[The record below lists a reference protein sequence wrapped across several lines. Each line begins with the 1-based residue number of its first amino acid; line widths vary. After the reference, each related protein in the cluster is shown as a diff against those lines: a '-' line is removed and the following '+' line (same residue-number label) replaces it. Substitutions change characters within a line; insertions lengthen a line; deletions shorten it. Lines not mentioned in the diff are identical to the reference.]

1 MPVGDRRQRL
11 RGRLQRLAVPKIP
24 LSEPP
29 PRGARFGSPL
39 VLSRVHWVRPEMVLE
54 VSYVEWTPEALLRN
68 VVYLGDREDKAAPDV
83 IRSAGRS
90 WTLRRWQAPR
100 PS

>member
-1 MPVGDRRQRL
+1 
-11 RGRLQRLAVPKIP
+11 
-24 LSEPP
+24 
-29 PRGARFGSPL
+29 
-39 VLSRVHWVRPEMVLE
+39 MVLE